1 MSLLSFPESPEM
13 WCLSF
18 FRVPFHLTFYTVFP
32 TAVSA
37 SCVSS
42 VLFFRLFSDAY
53 VLLCSSDLPRISVSS
68 SLLGL
73 WACAPMPRLNLH
85 FLLFSPN
92 EFVCFSCYCDC
103 IFPFFMHFSLEWLVL
118 KKIEKQKKNTV
129 CSWSPFTEG
138 RGHVIL
144 SVFLQFS
151 VLQAREDAG
160 LRNWRSILEGGC

>member
-1 MSLLSFPESPEM
+1 MSLLSFAESPEM
-13 WCLSF
+13 CW
-18 FRVPFHLTFYTVFP
+18 
-32 TAVSA
+32 
-37 SCVSS
+37 VSS
-42 VLFFRLFSDAY
+42 GFLSIWLSILFSLPRYLLVAY
-53 VLLCSSDLPRISVSS
+53 PQFSLPDFSQLFVLLCSSDLPRISAPP

-92 EFVCFSCYCDC
+92 EFVCFCCYCDC

-118 KKIEKQKKNTV
+118 KKTEKQKKNTV
-129 CSWSPFTEG
+129 CSWSPFIEG

-144 SVFLQFS
+144 SVCLFSFLCC
-151 VLQAREDAG
+151 RPGEDAG